1 MKEFNELL
9 SFVESACSDDGSNH
23 AAALY
28 HFSRIRTA
36 YRKYKLAPPPLVL
49 KVAPKFSWAKI
60 HTGEYIEIRGKCY
73 VLPDNMESY
82 LKPPEIEGG
91 REMTGAKVYTMC
103 MRSSASRGDDDA
115 HLWWIREGAEIVK
128 REDYDIALKRI
139 QELEQQLGNR
149 QKMAFKDSEEILD
162 LQNENNKLEQK
173 IEFIIEC
180 IGVF

>member
-1 MKEFNELL
+1 MKEFNELMAAIEDA
-9 SFVESACSDDGSNH
+9 STSNGSDQ
-23 AAALY
+23 ARAYY
-28 HFSRIRTA
+28 HFCRVRRV
-36 YRKYKLAPPPLVL
+36 YRDYKQAPPPLVL

-73 VLPDNMESY
+73 VLPDNMQSY

-103 MRSSASRGDDDA
+103 MRSSASMGEDDA
-115 HLWWIREGAEIVK
+115 HLWWIHAGAEIVK
-128 REDYDIALKRI
+128 RADYDIALKRI
-139 QELEQQLGNR
+139 LELEQQLGNR
-149 QKMAFKDSEEILD
+149 QKMAFKDSEDILD
-162 LQNENNKLEQK
+162 LQNENHKLEQK